1 MRQPALPIN
10 PQRLA
15 MLLRLE
21 LVAGAAGQPYEPS
34 VDCDLLSREL
44 GAFAAGYAPD
54 GCREMTAALSFAAPG
69 DIRELNLKYRG
80 IDQETDVLSFPLWET
95 EGEFRPP
102 AGWET
107 LPLGDIVVS
116 PEYVFY
122 SARERKID
130 YNDEIV
136 LVIIHGALHLL
147 GFDHDTE
154 ERERLMWSAQD
165 ALLAGYV
172 LKSSRAPVAN
182 EED

>member
-1 MRQPALPIN
+1 
-10 PQRLA
+10 

-21 LVAGAAGQPYEPS
+21 RVASALCGRYAPG

-44 GAFAAGYAPD
+44 GAFAARYAPD
-54 GCREMTAALSFAAPG
+54 GCREFSAALSFVPPAE
-69 DIRELNLKYRG
+69 IRELNQKYRG
-80 IDQETDVLSFPLWET
+80 IGQETDVLSFPLWEAD
-95 EGEFRPP
+95 GAFSPP

-107 LPLGDIVVS
+107 LPLGDIVVA

-130 YNDEIV
+130 YNNEIV

-154 ERERLMWSAQD
+154 EREREMWSVQD
-165 ALLAGYV
+165 ALLAGYI
-172 LKSSRAPVAN
+172 LKLSQAPAAN